1 LSRKTSRISSVA
13 LKIAVSYAA
22 AFAVVAAAAFGILY
36 IGLSSNLEARLDDF
50 LKKQGSDLE
59 LLYES
64 GNRPL
69 FTEEINRQTRYEG
82 VDRMFVLIM
91 DSKTTPVLNTDMNP
105 WKGVATTL
113 SGKIAGMKNEEGFI
127 TLKVSER
134 RNKVRVIIR
143 RLKDGSFIATGRTIR
158 DNDEVMEDFREI
170 FSLAFSII
178 LLIGALAAWFVAK
191 RAMRGVERV
200 TKTAGIIGTE
210 GLSSRVPVGNEGR
223 EIAELATAF
232 NDMLERIEAL
242 IADMRDVTDN
252 IAHDLKSPLTRIRG
266 IAETTLTGTQDISE
280 YRDMSGNVIE
290 ECDRMV
296 SMINTMLEIARTDAG
311 LTKLNPVQINLN
323 EILDDIIDIYGAL
336 AQDKGIS
343 LILLTSDKLP
353 AISADKAMIQRAM
366 ANFVDN
372 AVKYTPSGGSISI
385 SVESDDDKIVVSV
398 CDTGPGIPETDLPH
412 IFERFY
418 RGEKSRSTPGSGL
431 GLSLVM
437 SVAKAHGGDVS
448 VEGSGKGSKFH
459 LVLPYA
465 AIKITQK

>member
-1 LSRKTSRISSVA
+1 MNRKTSRIPSVA
-13 LKIAVSYAA
+13 LEIALSYAV
-22 AFAVVAAAAFGILY
+22 AFAFVAFAAFGILY
-36 IGLSSNLEARLDDF
+36 IGLSSNLEARQDDL
-50 LKKQGSDLE
+50 LKKQASDLE

-64 GNRPL
+64 GNRSL

-82 VDRMFVLIM
+82 VDRMFVLFM
-91 DSKTTPVLNTDMNP
+91 DSKANPVLKTDMNP
-105 WKGVATTL
+105 WKGLATTL
-113 SGKIAGMKNEEGFI
+113 SGKTAGMKNETAFI

-134 RNKVRVIIR
+134 KHKVRVIIR
-143 RLKDGSFIATGRTIR
+143 RLKDGQFIATGRTIR

-191 RAMRGVERV
+191 RAMRGVERI

-210 GLSSRVPVGNEGR
+210 GLSRRVPVGSEGR

-242 IADMRDVTDN
+242 IDDMRDVTDN

-266 IAETTLTGTQDISE
+266 IAETTLTGSQNIADYQD
-280 YRDMSGNVIE
+280 MAGNVIE

-311 LTKLNPVQINLN
+311 LAVVNPTKTNIG
-323 EILDDIIDIYGAL
+323 EILRDITEIYEAL
-336 AQDKGIS
+336 SDDKGIK
-343 LILLTSDKLP
+343 LILELP
-353 AISADKAMIQRAM
+353 AIIPDFMVDKAMIQRVV
-366 ANFVDN
+366 ANLVDN
-372 AVKYTPSGGSISI
+372 AVKYTPSGGTVTVRALKEGKALNI
-385 SVESDDDKIVVSV
+385 SVA
-398 CDTGPGIPETDLPH
+398 DTGGGISQKDLPH

-437 SVAKAHGGDVS
+437 AVAKAHGGYVT
-448 VEGSGKGSKFH
+448 VESSDNGSIFRFILH
-459 LVLPYA
+459 A
-465 AIKITQK
+465 QI